1 MKIPTPLRRSMP
13 IQAATTQ
20 HHSAEPIGPQ
30 RMTANYP
37 CRLFHPLAAVVV
49 ALIAMTSPARPIAQ
63 TSLPVIM
70 SELDNPR
77 GLAFAPNG
85 ALYVA
90 EAGRGGAGPC
100 RPVGAQT
107 FCYGPTGAVSRWRNG
122 VQQRIV
128 EGLPSIAQAG
138 TGTRATGPHDIAML
152 GVGAAYVTIGLEA
165 NPAVRNLFPE
175 FAGFGRVVH
184 VTPGGAW
191 RFVADIS
198 AYEAAYNP
206 DGRVEDADGNPST
219 PPTPVYDSNPYGVLA
234 TPGGLLVT
242 DAGANTLFAVEPNG
256 SISLLAVFHSRGT
269 VPARPTFPGS
279 EQFTD
284 AVPTTVVAGPDGAY
298 YVGELTGVPFVD
310 RTANIYRVV
319 LGQTPQLFLT
329 EDACIAG
336 FKMIIDMDFD
346 AEGNLYVLQHS
357 TGLTGGTSPGKV
369 VRIAPDRSQP
379 DACTQYRAGTRS
391 DVVSGLTRPTSL
403 LVGPDGAL
411 YISTLGST
419 AGAGEVVRVER

>member
-1 MKIPTPLRRSMP
+1 MTIPT
-13 IQAATTQ
+13 
-20 HHSAEPIGPQ
+20 
-30 RMTANYP
+30 
-37 CRLFHPLAAVVV
+37 RLFHRLAAVVV

-63 TSLPVIM
+63 TSLSVIM
-70 SELDNPR
+70 SGLDNPR
-77 GLAFAPNG
+77 GLAFGPDG
-85 ALYVA
+85 GLYVA

-107 FCYGPTGAVSRWRNG
+107 FCYGPTGAVSRWRDG

-165 NPAVRNLFPE
+165 DPAVRNLFPE
-175 FAGFGRVVH
+175 FAGFGRVVKI
-184 VTPGGAW
+184 TPEGDW

-198 AYEAAYNP
+198 AYEAAHNP
-206 DGRVEDADGNPST
+206 DGRVEDADQDPST

-234 TPGGLLVT
+234 KAGGLLVT

-256 SISLLAVFHSRGT
+256 RFSLLAVFHSRGT

-279 EQFTD
+279 GQFTD

-298 YVGELTGVPFVD
+298 YVGELTGVPHVEG
-310 RTANIYRVV
+310 TANIYRVV
-319 LGQTPQLFLT
+319 PGGTPQLFLI
-329 EDACIAG
+329 EDACMGG

-369 VRIAPDRSQP
+369 VRIAPDRSEL

-403 LVGPDGAL
+403 VVGPDGAL
-411 YISTLGST
+411 YISRLGST
-419 AGAGEVVRVER
+419 AGLGEVVRVER

>member
-1 MKIPTPLRRSMP
+1 M
-13 IQAATTQ
+13 
-20 HHSAEPIGPQ
+20 
-30 RMTANYP
+30 NYP

-63 TSLPVIM
+63 TTLPVM
-70 SELDNPR
+70 SGLDNPR
-77 GLAFAPNG
+77 GLTFGPDG

-107 FCYGPTGAVSRWRNG
+107 FCYGPTGAVSRLLEG

-128 EGLPSIAQAG
+128 EGLPSIAQAV
-138 TGTRATGPHDIAML
+138 TGTRAAGPNDIAML

-175 FAGFGRVVH
+175 FAGLGRVVK
-184 VTPGGAW
+184 VNPEGDW

-198 AYEAAYNP
+198 AYEAAHNP
-206 DGRVEDADGNPST
+206 DGRVEPADDDPST

-234 TPGGLLVT
+234 KPGGLLVT
-242 DAGANTLFAVEPNG
+242 DAGANTLYAVAPNG
-256 SISLLAVFHSRGT
+256 RVSLLAVFHSRGT
-269 VPARPTFPGS
+269 VPARPSFAPPHL

-298 YVGELTGVPFVD
+298 HVGELTGVPHVD

-319 LGQTPQLFLT
+319 PGETPQLFLI

-346 AEGNLYVLQHS
+346 AEGNLYVLEHS
-357 TGLTGGTSPGKV
+357 TGPTGGMSPGKV

-391 DVVSGLTRPTSL
+391 DVVSGLTRATSL
-403 LVGPDGAL
+403 VVGPDGAL
-411 YISTLGST
+411 YISIQGNV
-419 AGAGEVVRVER
+419 AGAGKVVRVER